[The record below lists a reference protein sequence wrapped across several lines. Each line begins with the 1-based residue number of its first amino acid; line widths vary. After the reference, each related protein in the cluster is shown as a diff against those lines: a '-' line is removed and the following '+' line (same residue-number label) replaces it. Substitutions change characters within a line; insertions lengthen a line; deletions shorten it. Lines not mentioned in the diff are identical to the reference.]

1 MMFNNKF
8 NKDNTIHFDVEEWV
22 CTDPDECQ
30 FCRKVSDTIFEYI
43 QLKTDDLKRF
53 IETFRLGNKHL
64 LSTLNDRTNISD
76 WYQDEIDITDYD
88 ADEIGEYLSPYGGI
102 LDGVT
107 DEAERNQLIA
117 ECIFETDEV
126 ANDWY
131 E

>member
-1 MMFNNKF
+1 MWFNNKF

-22 CTDPDECQ
+22 CTDADECQ
-30 FCRKVSDTIFEYI
+30 FCRKISDTEFEYI
-43 QLKTDDLKRF
+43 QLKTDDLKAF
-53 IETFRLGNKHL
+53 IKSFRLGNKHL

-76 WYQDEIDITDYD
+76 WYQDEIDVTDYD
-88 ADEIGEYLSPYGGI
+88 ADAIGEYLSPYGGI

-117 ECIFETDEV
+117 ECIFETDDV